1 MTELSPKA
9 IEQLNQTVRE
19 VTRRVKNETPHRSRW
34 HKHKAASTSQNAG
47 GGLSNCGCAPIET
60 GTVACLDTNDSP
72 EVYVVTGLSA
82 WLTSLGFTDV
92 PDEIE
97 LTHDT
102 GCTWIS
108 DNLSRDCGYGY

>member
-1 MTELSPKA
+1 MTEISPRA

-34 HKHKAASTSQNAG
+34 HKHKSASTSQISG

-60 GTVACLDTNDSP
+60 GTVDCLDTNDSP
-72 EVYVVTGLSA
+72 EVYVLSSNVV
-82 WLTSLGFTDV
+82 LYLRSLGFTV

-97 LTHDT
+97 LTYDAD
-102 GCTWIS
+102 CTWIS
-108 DNLSRDCGYGY
+108 DEFERDCGYGA